1 MNSQPA
7 SEDTILLMNT
17 DRIQRSL
24 SRMAYQIAED
34 NREDAE
40 ILIIGIKQRGRAV
53 AKAISS
59 QLADLA
65 EKDVTLLSLQEKDGR
80 KLAFSASGDT
90 LKKTYSYI
98 ILVDDVIF
106 TGQTM
111 LDAVKKTLDIFS
123 PRVLRTAV
131 LVDRGHRK
139 MPVGATF
146 SGINLPTKLNEH
158 VQVQIKDE
166 KPFEVILTKTGE

>member
-65 EKDVTLLSLQEKDGR
+65 EKDVTLLSLQEKGR
-80 KLAFSASGDT
+80 SQ
-90 LKKTYSYI
+90 I
-98 ILVDDVIF
+98 
-106 TGQTM
+106 
-111 LDAVKKTLDIFS
+111 
-123 PRVLRTAV
+123 
-131 LVDRGHRK
+131 
-139 MPVGATF
+139 
-146 SGINLPTKLNEH
+146 GI
-158 VQVQIKDE
+158 
-166 KPFEVILTKTGE
+166 